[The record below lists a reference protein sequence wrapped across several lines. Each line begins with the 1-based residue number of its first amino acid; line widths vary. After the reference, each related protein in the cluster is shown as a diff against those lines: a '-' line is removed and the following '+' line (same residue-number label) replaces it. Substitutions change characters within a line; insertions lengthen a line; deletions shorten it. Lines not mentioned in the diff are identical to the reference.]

1 MEYERSEGTSVIC
14 TADLRGGEA
23 GGVHR
28 RERIAEKMGRKEQ
41 KQPQARRDSS
51 SDLCS
56 GLHGD
61 QGDTTATTDQA
72 AADPQTGSEAVHG
85 SAWTTIPS
93 EPTMSE
99 QEATIVVACLEV
111 PMMRNI
117 FDGYYSERVD
127 CRLDSVQK
135 TALRH
140 LQFGLQS
147 RYARLRNG
155 KEVAN
160 GQDAIKWLLENLN
173 TD

>member
-1 MEYERSEGTSVIC
+1 MSTEPEASV
-14 TADLRGGEA
+14 
-23 GGVHR
+23 
-28 RERIAEKMGRKEQ
+28 
-41 KQPQARRDSS
+41 
-51 SDLCS
+51 
-56 GLHGD
+56 
-61 QGDTTATTDQA
+61 
-72 AADPQTGSEAVHG
+72 
-85 SAWTTIPS
+85 
-93 EPTMSE
+93 
-99 QEATIVVACLEV
+99 VVTCLEV

-160 GQDAIKWLLENLN
+160 GQDTIKWILENLQ
-173 TD
+173 

>member
-1 MEYERSEGTSVIC
+1 
-14 TADLRGGEA
+14 
-23 GGVHR
+23 
-28 RERIAEKMGRKEQ
+28 MGREKS

-51 SDLCS
+51 SDLRG

-61 QGDTTATTDQA
+61 KSDTAATTDQA
-72 AADPQTGSEAVHG
+72 AADPQAGSEAIHG
-85 SAWTTIPS
+85 SAWEAFSS
-93 EPTMSE
+93 EPTVSE

-160 GQDAIKWLLENLN
+160 GQDTIKWILENLQ
-173 TD
+173 

>member
-1 MEYERSEGTSVIC
+1 MEYERSEGALAVCS
-14 TADLRGGEA
+14 ADLRGGTA
-23 GGVHR
+23 GGVYR
-28 RERIAEKMGRKEQ
+28 RERITKKMGSQKS

-51 SDLCS
+51 SDLR
-56 GLHGD
+56 GGVHGD
-61 QGDTTATTDQA
+61 QSDTAAATDTTAADSQA
-72 AADPQTGSEAVHG
+72 GSEAVHG
-85 SAWTTIPS
+85 SAWQTIPG
-93 EPTMSE
+93 EPAMSTE
-99 QEATIVVACLEV
+99 PEASVVVTCLEV

-160 GQDAIKWLLENLN
+160 GQDTIKWILENLQ
-173 TD
+173 

>member
-1 MEYERSEGTSVIC
+1 MAKRAATVEKAQQPTSMVILPPIDFY
-14 TADLRGGEA
+14 T
-23 GGVHR
+23 
-28 RERIAEKMGRKEQ
+28 Q
-41 KQPQARRDSS
+41 
-51 SDLCS
+51 
-56 GLHGD
+56 
-61 QGDTTATTDQA
+61 
-72 AADPQTGSEAVHG
+72 ADPQ
-85 SAWTTIPS
+85 TIPS
-93 EPTMSE
+93 EPKMSE

-160 GQDAIKWLLENLN
+160 GQDTIKWILENLQ
-173 TD
+173 